1 VSATGGTERAAR
13 AELVVHPAPG
23 ASLPSSPAEPLA
35 EPLAAPTLEQMV
47 AGSGLRRV
55 LFLAWRDLDD
65 EEAGGSE
72 VHADKVAER
81 WAQAGLDVTMR
92 TAAAAGHP
100 VRTTRNGY
108 SVIRKAGRYAV
119 FPRSAVSA
127 AVGRSGAHDGLVEI
141 WNGMPFFSP
150 VWARCPRI
158 VFLHHVHA
166 SMWRMVLPPHLARV
180 GETIEFRIAPPLYRR
195 TPIVTLSESSREE
208 IIHLLKM
215 RPELVSVTP
224 PGISPRF
231 SPGGTRSP
239 HPLVVA
245 VGRLVPVKRLD
256 ALIDALVATQ
266 RQVPK
271 LQAVLVGEGYERAAL
286 EARIAAAG
294 ATSWISLPGRVDD
307 ADLIE
312 LYRRAWVLTS
322 ASAREGWGMTITEA
336 AACGT
341 PAVVTRIAGH
351 NDAVDEGRSGILV
364 DEPADL
370 TPALTGV
377 LTTPRL
383 HEQLVAGALA
393 HAERFTWDAT
403 ARGTFRKLAEQAE
416 RARPAGRR

>member
-1 VSATGGTERAAR
+1 MSTTGQRPPRRAAS
-13 AELVVHPAPG
+13 APATRPQTG
-23 ASLPSSPAEPLA
+23 PHQ
-35 EPLAAPTLEQMV
+35 PTLREMV
-47 AGSGLRRV
+47 AASGLSRV

-81 WAQAGLDVTMR
+81 WAQAGLDVTVR
-92 TAAAAGHP
+92 TAGAAGHP

-108 SVIRKAGRYAV
+108 SVIRKGGRYAV

-127 AVGRSGAHDGLVEI
+127 TVGRSGAHDGLVEI

-180 GETIEFRIAPPLYRR
+180 GETIEFQVAPPVYRR
-195 TPIVTLSESSREE
+195 TPIVTLSESSRDE
-208 IIHLLKM
+208 IIHLLGM
-215 RPELVSVTP
+215 RPELVSVTA
-224 PGISPRF
+224 PGIDPRF
-231 SPGGTRSP
+231 HPGGERSP

-256 ALIDALVATQ
+256 GLVAALVRT
-266 RQVPK
+266 RERVPD
-271 LQAVLVGEGYERAAL
+271 LEAVLVGEGYERAAI
-286 EARIAAAG
+286 EAQIAAAG
-294 ATSWISLPGRVDD
+294 ASDWIRLVGRIDDD
-307 ADLIE
+307 ALIE

-322 ASAREGWGMTITEA
+322 ASEREGWGMTITEA

-351 NDAVDEGRSGILV
+351 SDAVADGSSGILV
-364 DEPADL
+364 DGPEGLAGALAD
-370 TPALTGV
+370 V
-377 LTTPRL
+377 LTDPER
-383 HEQLVAGALA
+383 HASLVEGALA
-393 HAERFTWDAT
+393 HARRFTWDAT
-403 ARGTFRKLAEQAE
+403 ARGTFARLAEQA
-416 RARPAGRR
+416 ARRGA

>member
-1 VSATGGTERAAR
+1 MSALE
-13 AELVVHPAPG
+13 PAPG
-23 ASLPSSPAEPLA
+23 LVVPAVQAPASEPS
-35 EPLAAPTLEQMV
+35 LEQLV

-81 WAQAGLDVTMR
+81 WAQAGLDVTVR
-92 TAAAAGHP
+92 TAEAAGQP
-100 VRTTRNGY
+100 VRVQRNGY

-127 AVGRSGAHDGLVEI
+127 AVGRSGSPHGLVEI

-195 TPIVTLSESSREE
+195 TPIITLSESSRKE
-208 IIHLLKM
+208 IIELLGM

-231 SPGGTRSP
+231 SPGGARAE

-256 ALIDALVATQ
+256 ALVDALVAVR
-266 RQVPK
+266 RQVPD
-271 LQAVLVGEGYERAAL
+271 LEAVLVGEGYERPEL
-286 EARIAAAG
+286 ERRIAAAG
-294 ATSWISLPGRVDD
+294 AGDWISLPGRVDD
-307 ADLIE
+307 AGLID

-322 ASAREGWGMTITEA
+322 ASAREGWGMTVTEA

-351 NDAVDEGRSGILV
+351 TDAVDEGLSGLLV

-370 TPALTGV
+370 APALARV
-377 LTTPRL
+377 LTTA
-383 HEQLVAGALA
+383 QLRDQLSAGALR
-393 HAERFTWDAT
+393 HAARFTWDAT
-403 ARGTFRKLAEQAE
+403 ARGTFRQLADAATR
-416 RARPAGRR
+416 RAAT